1 MDIKFLLDIAGVS
14 FELLIAYLFFR
25 IFLMRWQFKKPYVV
39 AIFTLAF
46 ILKFSS
52 SYLLDVAWMKTGW
65 GFLCYLMLA
74 CCYQGTVA
82 KRVTMTCFLLLISCF
97 PEYAVHAVLMI
108 VAGNVYATGVFALQ
122 DYALGMLISKLIEG
136 VLCSFLYYLQL
147 RKRENSLEDL
157 SVKWYLAFF
166 IYPVI
171 TALVLIYQYQLIL
184 QVGQVEYVRNFL
196 FCGMLMILS
205 NIVFFQI
212 LTEMHRLKQK
222 ELSAELAEQQLIA
235 QEKHYAVLT
244 EKNTAIKKHV
254 HDTKNFLLVLQSY
267 LQQEK
272 SSQAMEQIEE
282 MLDNLGQNQME
293 YTGSAVLD
301 TVLSAKI
308 HEAQKQQIQLIPA
321 LAIYE
326 KLNIRTID
334 LALLLG
340 NALDNAIEA
349 TANIVDEAERKIY
362 LSVKSYQNILHIRVK
377 NPVLEPVRIEN
388 NTVQTT
394 KINREFHGLGI
405 SNMKSIVEKYDGTFS
420 IESSDGVFILN
431 IILENND
438 KTEGQ
443 EMYQSVY

>member
-1 MDIKFLLDIAGVS
+1 
-14 FELLIAYLFFR
+14 
-25 IFLMRWQFKKPYVV
+25 
-39 AIFTLAF
+39 
-46 ILKFSS
+46 
-52 SYLLDVAWMKTGW
+52 
-65 GFLCYLMLA
+65 
-74 CCYQGTVA
+74 
-82 KRVTMTCFLLLISCF
+82 
-97 PEYAVHAVLMI
+97 
-108 VAGNVYATGVFALQ
+108 
-122 DYALGMLISKLIEG
+122 
-136 VLCSFLYYLQL
+136 
-147 RKRENSLEDL
+147 
-157 SVKWYLAFF
+157 
-166 IYPVI
+166 
-171 TALVLIYQYQLIL
+171 
-184 QVGQVEYVRNFL
+184 
-196 FCGMLMILS
+196 
-205 NIVFFQI
+205 
-212 LTEMHRLKQK
+212 
-222 ELSAELAEQQLIA
+222 
-235 QEKHYAVLT
+235 
-244 EKNTAIKKHV
+244 
-254 HDTKNFLLVLQSY
+254 
-267 LQQEK
+267 
-272 SSQAMEQIEE
+272 MEQIEE

-321 LAIYE
+321 IAIYE

-362 LSVKSYQNILHIRVK
+362 LSVKSYQNVLHIRVK

-431 IILENND
+431 IVLENSD